1 VRRTF
6 LLLCAVI
13 LVVGLISGCQPS
25 EQAQQLDDFDH
36 EIHAMQDGFAAFY
49 LLGPTASVSS
59 VQSAT
64 NRLSATWRQAEGL
77 VEGLEDIDISHASA
91 AHDALVEAVTE
102 LPEDAEQGEAMQTI
116 MPLVE
121 TFEAEIEEIHE
132 SGHFHE

>member
-1 VRRTF
+1 MRRTL
-6 LLLCAVI
+6 LLLCATI
-13 LVVGLISGCQPS
+13 LTVGLVSGCQPS
-25 EQAQQLDDFDH
+25 EQAQQHDDFDH

-49 LLGPTASVSS
+49 LLGPTASVGS

-64 NRLSATWRQAEGL
+64 NRLSTTWTQAEGL
-77 VEGLEDIDISHASA
+77 AGGLEDIDISHASA

-102 LPEDAEQGEAMQTI
+102 LPEDAEQGEAMQVA

-121 TFEAEIEEIHE
+121 AFEVEIEEIHE